1 MLETLHLTQAQIE
14 QIIQHLEAC
23 LPEEGCGVI
32 GGRDGKAEVIFP
44 VTNELHSPVRY
55 SMDPLEQLEKMIWIE
70 DHGLDLQAIFHSHP
84 VGPETPSETDIA
96 EFFYPG
102 TVTLIFSKASGQ
114 WRARGF
120 LIENQSFREIM
131 ILINEPI

>member
-44 VTNELHSPVRY
+44 VTNELHSPVRFR
-55 SMDPLEQLEKMIWIE
+55 MDPLEQLEKMIWIE
-70 DHGLDLQAIFHSHP
+70 DHGFDLQAIFHSHP
-84 VGPETPSETDIA
+84 VGPEMPSETDIA

-102 TVTLIFSKASGQ
+102 TITIIFSKASGWWQ
-114 WRARGF
+114 AHGF
-120 LIENQSFREIM
+120 LIENQSFYEIM
-131 ILINEPI
+131 ILD

>member
-14 QIIQHLEAC
+14 QIIQHLEDC
-23 LPEEGCGVI
+23 LPEEGCGMV

-44 VTNELHSPVRY
+44 VTNELHSPVRFR
-55 SMDPLEQLEKMIWIE
+55 MDPLEQLEKMIWIE

-96 EFFYPG
+96 EFYYPG
-102 TVTLIFSKASGQ
+102 TVTMIFSKASGY
-114 WRARGF
+114 WKVRGF
-120 LIENQSFREIM
+120 LIENQSFYEIM
-131 ILINEPI
+131 ILS